1 MARLYKRND
10 NVICNHLEFIV
21 LWRRSAH
28 RLHIFLPSSDNNLIF
43 ARYFITMKTKL
54 LFIVSLFLLLS
65 QTLVAQEQ
73 DTVQRKKTRIHIDH
87 YDVATFSKSMGD
99 MQRLIG
105 HVKMHHDSAYFFCD
119 SAYFYEKTNSFKA
132 FQNVHIIV
140 NDSVEVFSDL
150 LDYDGNTRFAEFFDN
165 VKLMDDSTT
174 LLTEYMTYDR
184 NLHLACYPDSA
195 TTYRG
200 DKTLI
205 SCIGYYRD
213 DIKEFSFF
221 ENVEVLSPK
230 YQMFTDTLFYN
241 TAIEKMWFEGPT
253 TIIDKEN
260 TLEGK
265 HGYYLVDKDVAFLD
279 KRPLMY
285 NEKQRMRSDS
295 MYYNRDVGLAK
306 AFDHVD
312 MIDTSYKIV
321 MRGNYFEMWEDS
333 GFSFATDSAYAIS
346 YEGTDSLYIHGDTLF
361 VHVDK
366 EKEEVEKLIARR
378 NVRFFKSD
386 LQGKCD
392 TLTYLMS
399 DSTIKMRVAPILW
412 AEDSQLSGTDIDI
425 KLKEQ
430 TVEWVLQKGNAFVV
444 SKDTIEGFN
453 QIKGTD
459 ITSWFSN
466 GNIHYVNVDGTK
478 AETIYWI
485 RDNDGSLIGIDVSD
499 SETMTIEMEDQR
511 VSIIKSFK
519 DIHETMYPEDDL
531 KESDRYLSGFK
542 WHDEARPTDKN
553 DIFRRIEAE
562 MPKAEVES
570 NETPT
575 ELSTE
580 AIEESKAKEEQPKR
594 HRQRKNLEN
603 NN

>member
-1 MARLYKRND
+1 M
-10 NVICNHLEFIV
+10 
-21 LWRRSAH
+21 
-28 RLHIFLPSSDNNLIF
+28 
-43 ARYFITMKTKL
+43 
-54 LFIVSLFLLLS
+54 
-65 QTLVAQEQ
+65 LVAQEQ
-73 DTVQRKKTRIHIDH
+73 DTVKRKKTRIIIEH

-105 HVKMHHDSAYFFCD
+105 NVKMRHDSAYFFCD
-119 SAYFYEKTNSFKA
+119 SAHFFQKTNSFKA

-184 NLHLACYPDSA
+184 NMHLACYPDSA

-230 YQMFTDTLFYN
+230 YQMYTDTLFYN

-253 TIIDKEN
+253 TIINKEN
-260 TLEGK
+260 ILEGE
-265 HGYYLVDKDVAFLD
+265 HGYYLVDEDIAFLD

-285 NEKQRMRSDS
+285 NETQRMRSDS
-295 MYYNRDVGLAK
+295 IYYNRNVGLAK

-312 MIDTSYKIV
+312 MIDTSYKVV
-321 MRGNYFEMWEDS
+321 MRGNYVEMWEDI

-346 YEGTDSLYIHGDTLF
+346 YEGNDSLYIHGDTLF
-361 VHVDK
+361 MHFDK

-386 LQGKCD
+386 MQGKCD
-392 TLTYLMS
+392 TLTYLMA
-399 DSTIKMRVAPILW
+399 DSTIRMRVAPILW
-412 AEDSQLSGTDIDI
+412 AEDSQMTGTDIDI
-425 KLKEQ
+425 KLKDQ
-430 TVEWVLQKGNAFVV
+430 KVEWVLQKGNAFII
-444 SKDTIEGFN
+444 SQDTIEGFN

-459 ITSWFSN
+459 ITSWFQN
-466 GNIHYVNVDGTK
+466 GDIHHVNIDGTK

-485 RDNDGSLIGIDVSD
+485 RDSDGSLIGIDVSD
-499 SETMTIEMEDQR
+499 SETMSIEMENQS
-511 VSIIKSFK
+511 VSVIKSFK
-519 DIHETMYPEDDL
+519 DIHETMYPEEDL
-531 KESDRYLSGFK
+531 NESSRYLSGFK
-542 WHDEARPTDKN
+542 WHDEARPTDKD
-553 DIFRRIEAE
+553 DIFRRVEAE
-562 MPKAEVES
+562 MPPA
-570 NETPT
+570 
-575 ELSTE
+575 
-580 AIEESKAKEEQPKR
+580 AAKEEAPQQTEGQTIEQPAAEEKVQPKK
-594 HRQRKNLEN
+594 HRPRKE
-603 NN
+603 

>member
-1 MARLYKRND
+1 
-10 NVICNHLEFIV
+10 
-21 LWRRSAH
+21 
-28 RLHIFLPSSDNNLIF
+28 
-43 ARYFITMKTKL
+43 MKAKL
-54 LFIVSLFLLLS
+54 LLIVSVFFLLS
-65 QTLVAQEQ
+65 QFVVAQEQ
-73 DTVQRKKTRIHIDH
+73 DTVQRKKTRIHIEH
-87 YDVATFSKSMGD
+87 YDVATYSKSMGD

-105 HVKMHHDSAYFFCD
+105 HVKMRHDSAYFFCD
-119 SAYFYEKTNSFKA
+119 SAYFFQKTNSFKA

-174 LLTEYMTYDR
+174 LLTEYLTYDR

-213 DIKEFSFF
+213 NIKEFSFF

-230 YQMFTDTLFYN
+230 YQMYTDTLYYN
-241 TAIEKMWFEGPT
+241 TDIEKMWFEGPT
-253 TIIDKEN
+253 TILDKEN
-260 TLEGK
+260 TLVGR
-265 HGYYLVDKDVAFLD
+265 HGYYLVDEDVAFLD

-285 NEKQRMRSDS
+285 NETQRMQSDS
-295 MYYNRDVGLAK
+295 IYYNRDVGLAK

-346 YEGTDSLYIHGDTLF
+346 YEGGDSLYIHGDTLF
-361 VHVDK
+361 VHIDK

-386 LQGKCD
+386 MQGKCD
-392 TLTYLMS
+392 TLTYLMA
-399 DSTIKMRVAPILW
+399 DSTIRMRVAPILW
-412 AEDSQLSGTDIDI
+412 AEDSQLSGIDIDI
-425 KLKEQ
+425 KLKDQ
-430 TVEWVLQKGNAFVV
+430 KVEWVLQKGNAFII
-444 SKDTIEGFN
+444 SQDTIEGFN
-453 QIKGTD
+453 QIKGAD
-459 ITSWFSN
+459 ITSRFRD
-466 GNIHYVNVDGTK
+466 GNIHRVNVDGTK

-499 SETMTIEMEDQR
+499 SETMAIEIENQS

-519 DIHETMYPEDDL
+519 DIHETMYPEEDL

-542 WHDEARPTDKN
+542 WHDEARPTDKD

-562 MPKAEVES
+562 MPQAEVMPQEA
-570 NETPT
+570 PT
-575 ELSTE
+575 ESV
-580 AIEESKAKEEQPKR
+580 AEEEVQEEQPKR
-594 HRQRKNLEN
+594 HRKRKNLEN
-603 NN
+603 ND

>member
-1 MARLYKRND
+1 MHT
-10 NVICNHLEFIV
+10 V
-21 LWRRSAH
+21 STS
-28 RLHIFLPSSDNNLIF
+28 FLSSSDNNRTF
-43 ARYFITMKTKL
+43 ARYFITMKAKL
-54 LFIVSLFLLLS
+54 LLIVSVFFLLS
-65 QTLVAQEQ
+65 QFVVAQEQ
-73 DTVQRKKTRIHIDH
+73 DTVQRKKTRIHIEH
-87 YDVATFSKSMGD
+87 YDVATYSKSMGD

-105 HVKMHHDSAYFFCD
+105 HVKMRHDSAYFFCD
-119 SAYFYEKTNSFKA
+119 SAYFFQKTNSFKA

-174 LLTEYMTYDR
+174 LLTEYLTYDR

-213 DIKEFSFF
+213 NIKEFSFF

-230 YQMFTDTLFYN
+230 YQMYTDTLYYN
-241 TAIEKMWFEGPT
+241 TDIEKMWFEGPT
-253 TIIDKEN
+253 TILDKEN
-260 TLEGK
+260 TLVGR
-265 HGYYLVDKDVAFLD
+265 HGYYLVDEDVAFLD

-285 NEKQRMRSDS
+285 NETQRMQSDS
-295 MYYNRDVGLAK
+295 IYYNRDVGLAK

-346 YEGTDSLYIHGDTLF
+346 YEGGDSLYIHGDTLF
-361 VHVDK
+361 VHIDK

-386 LQGKCD
+386 MQGKCD
-392 TLTYLMS
+392 TLTYLMA
-399 DSTIKMRVAPILW
+399 DSTIRMRVAPILW
-412 AEDSQLSGTDIDI
+412 AEDSQLSGIDIDI
-425 KLKEQ
+425 KLKDQ
-430 TVEWVLQKGNAFVV
+430 KVEWVLQKGNAFII
-444 SKDTIEGFN
+444 SQDTIEGFN
-453 QIKGTD
+453 QIKGAD
-459 ITSWFSN
+459 ITSRFRD
-466 GNIHYVNVDGTK
+466 GNIHRVNVDGTK

-499 SETMTIEMEDQR
+499 SETMAIEIENQS

-519 DIHETMYPEDDL
+519 DIHETMYPEEDL

-542 WHDEARPTDKN
+542 WHDEARPTDKD

-562 MPKAEVES
+562 MPQAEVTPQEA
-570 NETPT
+570 PT
-575 ELSTE
+575 ESV
-580 AIEESKAKEEQPKR
+580 AEEEVQEEQPKR
-594 HRQRKNLEN
+594 HRKRKNLEN
-603 NN
+603 ND

>member
-1 MARLYKRND
+1 MHTA
-10 NVICNHLEFIV
+10 
-21 LWRRSAH
+21 STS
-28 RLHIFLPSSDNNLIF
+28 FLSNSDNNRTF
-43 ARYFITMKTKL
+43 ARYFITMKAKL
-54 LFIVSLFLLLS
+54 LLIVSFFFLLS
-65 QTLVAQEQ
+65 QMLVAQEQ
-73 DTVQRKKTRIHIDH
+73 DTVQRKKTRIHIEH
-87 YDVATFSKSMGD
+87 YDVATYSKSMGD

-105 HVKMHHDSAYFFCD
+105 HVKMRHDSAYFFCD
-119 SAYFYEKTNSFKA
+119 SAYFFQKTNSFKA

-174 LLTEYMTYDR
+174 LLTEYLTYDR

-230 YQMFTDTLFYN
+230 YQMYTDTLYYN
-241 TAIEKMWFEGPT
+241 TDIEKMWFEGPT
-253 TIIDKEN
+253 TILDKEN
-260 TLEGK
+260 TLEGR
-265 HGYYLVDKDVAFLD
+265 HGYYLVDEDIAFLD

-285 NEKQRMRSDS
+285 NETQRMRSDS
-295 MYYNRDVGLAK
+295 IFYNRNVGLAK

-312 MIDTSYKIV
+312 MVDTSYKIV

-346 YEGTDSLYIHGDTLF
+346 YEGADSLYIHGDTLF
-361 VHVDK
+361 VHIDK

-386 LQGKCD
+386 MQGKCD
-392 TLTYLMS
+392 TLTYLMA
-399 DSTIKMRVAPILW
+399 DSTIRMRVSPILW
-412 AEDSQLSGTDIDI
+412 AEDSQLSGIDIDI
-425 KLKEQ
+425 KLKDQ
-430 TVEWVLQKGNAFVV
+430 KVEWVLQKGNAFII
-444 SKDTIEGFN
+444 SQDTIEGFN
-453 QIKGTD
+453 QIKGAD
-459 ITSWFSN
+459 ITSRFRD
-466 GNIHYVNVDGTK
+466 GNIHRVNVDGTK

-499 SETMTIEMEDQR
+499 SETMAIEIENQS

-519 DIHETMYPEDDL
+519 DIHETMYPEEDL
-531 KESDRYLSGFK
+531 KESDRYLSVFK
-542 WHDEARPTDKN
+542 WHDEARPTDKD

-562 MPKAEVES
+562 MPKVEDAPK
-570 NETPT
+570 ETPT
-575 ELSTE
+575 ETV
-580 AIEESKAKEEQPKR
+580 AEEEVQEEKPKR

-603 NN
+603 ND